1 MYVMPHTRTGWWALW
16 LLAPVLL
23 YPLYWSAFLVLPEAV
38 RATGVVVAVLGVLII
53 ASFVV
58 ASVAIFRLKERSLV
72 LIVVAAATLL
82 LVVVFAVGE
91 AVGGH

>member
-16 LLAPVLL
+16 LLVPVLL
-23 YPLYWSAFLVLPEAV
+23 YPLYWSVFLLLPEAV
-38 RATGVVVAVLGVLII
+38 RTTGVVVAALGVLIV

-72 LIVVAAATLL
+72 LIVVAAATVL
-82 LVVVFAVGE
+82 LVLVFAVGE
-91 AVGGH
+91 SLGGH